1 MPKANMKLPGRLQW
15 RNQTPI
21 NDLEVHMS
29 EIVEF
34 QGFSKETVAFFET
47 LKKNNNKAWFDGH
60 RQDYE
65 NHVLK
70 PAKAFVVAMG
80 EKLRA
85 AFPGIIA
92 SPKVN
97 KSLFRITRDTR
108 FRLDKRPYK
117 TNLGIFFWEGSRPR
131 MECSGFY
138 FHLEPP
144 KFLLGAGGYMLPRRW
159 LDRYRRM
166 VVDPEYGEELA
177 DVILKISKLKCWELG
192 GRHYKRI
199 PPGYDASHPNADLL
213 LHNGLY
219 AGCETDI
226 PDELYSRKLI
236 DYCWKKF
243 HAMAPLHKWLVSIKM
258 GFI

>member
-1 MPKANMKLPGRLQW
+1 
-15 RNQTPI
+15 
-21 NDLEVHMS
+21 MS
-29 EIVEF
+29 EIPEF
-34 QGFSKETVAFFET
+34 QGFSKETVAFFEN
-47 LKKNNNKAWFDGH
+47 LKRNNNRVWFESH
-60 RQDYE
+60 RQEYE
-65 NHVLK
+65 NYVMK

-85 AFPGIIA
+85 AFPDIIA

-108 FRLDKRPYK
+108 FSLDKRPYK
-117 TNLGIFFWEGSRPR
+117 TNLGFYFWEGTKPR

-144 KFLLGAGGYMLPRRW
+144 IIVLGVGAYMFPKRW
-159 LDRYRRM
+159 LDRFRRM
-166 VVDPEYGEELA
+166 VVDTEYGEELS
-177 DVILKISKLKCWELG
+177 DVIKRISKLKGCTLG
-192 GRHYKRI
+192 GKYYKRI
-199 PPGYDASHPNADLL
+199 PSGYEASHPNAYLL

-226 PDELYSRKLI
+226 PDELYSHELI
-236 DYCWKKF
+236 DHCWKRF
-243 HAMAPLHKWLVSIKM
+243 HALAPLHKWLVSIKM